1 MSRAM
6 KLGVALLLVYWAWG
20 SSYLA
25 ILIGVRDAPPML
37 FAATRLLLACPLLLL
52 LAWWL
57 GARWPQRA
65 ADWTVVAVAALLIPA
80 GAGGL
85 VAWALQT
92 VPSSQAAVIMASSAL
107 WMAVMGSWGPDG
119 NALNFRM
126 LVFLVLGLLG
136 VAAVVSMPVDAITVT
151 DAAPYAPGHFALMVA
166 SMSLAGGMVLLKRCA
181 PDCGPFM
188 SAGVQAGVGGLA
200 LAGVALVLGE
210 WPGEWPLAQASA
222 WALLYLVLVGS
233 VIGYA
238 ALFWLVDTVKPVL
251 LGTYLYVSPAVAVL
265 LGAAVL
271 NEQLTQVQAAGC
283 AFILVSIVAV
293 QRLSASPAPTPGNR

>member
-1 MSRAM
+1 MPHAL

-52 LAWWL
+52 LAAWL
-57 GARWPQRA
+57 GARWPQRT
-65 ADWTVVAVAALLIPA
+65 ADWTVMVVAALLIPA

-119 NALNFRM
+119 NALGFRM
-126 LVFLVLGLLG
+126 LVFLLLGLLG
-136 VAAVVSMPVDAITVT
+136 VAAVVSMPADAITLT
-151 DAAPYAPGHFALMVA
+151 DSAPYARGHFALLIA
-166 SMSLAGGMVLLKRCA
+166 SMSLAGGMVLLKRRA
-181 PDCGPFM
+181 PDCGPFV
-188 SAGVQAGVGGLA
+188 SAGVQAGLGGLI
-200 LAGVALVLGE
+200 LAIVALMFGE
-210 WPGEWPLAQASA
+210 WPGVGPLAQASA

-271 NEQLTQVQAAGC
+271 NEQLTPVQGAGC
-283 AFILVSIVAV
+283 AFILLSIVAV
-293 QRLSASPAPTPGNR
+293 QRLSSSAGQTPGNR